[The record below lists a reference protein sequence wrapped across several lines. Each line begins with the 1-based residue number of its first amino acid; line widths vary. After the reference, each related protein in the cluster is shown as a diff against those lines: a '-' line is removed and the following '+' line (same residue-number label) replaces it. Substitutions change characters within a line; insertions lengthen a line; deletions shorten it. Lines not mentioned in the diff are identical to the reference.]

1 MQDQVWIQIRD
12 YGAVGD
18 GRTDDTEALR
28 RAIEAAGNSG
38 RSVALAPGEYRIG
51 SVTIPEPIE
60 LVFLRGSML
69 ALEEGAK
76 LSCFGAI
83 SAGAHRIFDFAYERG
98 SGELK
103 VRFEGFRSLSHWL
116 PEWFGAVGDA
126 SIDET
131 DANRPVVEGTD
142 SSLAFEKAFLVM
154 DQTGVAALKLN
165 HGSFLFRHEVSVF
178 NGNFRMEGSTNA
190 KFTSVPTDHNP
201 RDYPI
206 HMDTGYI
213 TGSNVESL
221 FHIKQSGPLSG
232 YYGFLFEKVFFRSY
246 ANGPASALK
255 VTGPAF
261 PFLGAPPRPCV
272 FDHCRFFR
280 FRKAIWSNATFG
292 LGTLNVT
299 NCYFAASDFTGDH
312 YAVYSDAYGGVTNF
326 NFINNVSEQGGKILF
341 ELVHE
346 PTYGYLGSLEGQ
358 FRIEGN
364 LLEGQSDPIVIYS
377 NVASGTISGN
387 YFEANSGS
395 IVEFH
400 SLGRDPDEDGLK
412 EDVSTVSISDNFY
425 HVLKNPQVVL
435 RNCRITKLDLSN
447 GPDIRVNVSG
457 VRRYAS
463 DGENGKVG
471 LLPIQENYSGFSVD
485 FDYLRNYPGNAV
497 EMEAR
502 GTISFGTEAGEAG
515 GARGTPVGPRVFAKF
530 DDATEWRS
538 IPMDVRADELFVA
551 STILR
556 KSVAAAEFVGLSV
569 ADEAGVPV
577 LSTTKLVQL
586 NGAMNG
592 YTAVFFAIDGK
603 AIADRG
609 SRLRYECSRPDNEI
623 SDVFCYTVKKT
634 AADGQFGLAL
644 EG

>member
-1 MQDQVWIQIRD
+1 MEGQGWIQVRD

-18 GRTDDTEALR
+18 GRADDTEALR
-28 RAIEAAGNSG
+28 RAIEAAGNSC
-38 RSVALAPGEYRIG
+38 RSVAIAPGEYRIG
-51 SVTIPEPIE
+51 SVVIPEPIE
-60 LVFLRGSML
+60 LVFHRGAML
-69 ALEEGAK
+69 VLEEGAN
-76 LSCFGAI
+76 LTCSGTI
-83 SAGAHRIFDFAYERG
+83 TAGATRIFDFAYKRG
-98 SGELK
+98 SGVLN

-131 DANRPVVEGTD
+131 DANQPVVAGTD

-178 NGNFRMEGSTNA
+178 NGNFRMEGSTHA
-190 KFTSVPTDHNP
+190 KFTSVPTDQSP

-232 YYGFLFEKVFFRSY
+232 YFGFLFEKVFFRSY

-280 FRKAIWSNATFG
+280 FRKAIWSSATFG

-341 ELVHE
+341 DLVHE

-364 LLEGQSDPIVIYS
+364 LLEGQSDPIIIYS

-395 IVEFH
+395 IVAFH
-400 SLGRDPDEDGLK
+400 SIGRDPDEDGLK
-412 EDVSTVSISDNFY
+412 EDVSTISISDNFY
-425 HVLKNPQVVL
+425 HVLKNPRVVL
-435 RNCRITKLDLSN
+435 ENCRITKLDLSN
-447 GPDIRVNVSG
+447 GPDIRVKVSG

-471 LLPIQENYSGFSVD
+471 LLQKQVEYSGFSVD
-485 FDYLRNYPGNAV
+485 FDYLRNYPENAV
-497 EMEAR
+497 EMESW
-502 GTISFGTEAGEAG
+502 GTIPFMEAWEVGV
-515 GARGTPVGPRVFAKF
+515 ARGTPIGRRAFAKF
-530 DDATEWRS
+530 DDATEWKAIPIEVRS
-538 IPMDVRADELFVA
+538 DELFVVG
-551 STILR
+551 TIIR
-556 KSVAAAEFVGLSV
+556 KSAAAAEFAGLSV
-569 ADEAGVPV
+569 ADDEGVPI
-577 LSTTKLVQL
+577 LSTPKLVQL
-586 NGAMNG
+586 NGAING
-592 YTAVFFAIDGK
+592 YTAVFFAVDGE
-603 AIADRG
+603 AIAGRG
-609 SRLRYECSRPDNEI
+609 SRLRYECSRPGNEI
-623 SDVFCYTVKKT
+623 SDVFCYTLKKT